1 MLTTD
6 QVQRFLDRLEH
17 EVAAYRVPVVDL
29 IAVQTADPYRVLV
42 ATILSSRTKDE
53 VTAAASARLFARAP
67 DVRSLAALEETEI
80 RELIYPVGFYQTKA
94 RHLAATAVLL
104 LERFDGCV
112 PQTIE
117 ALVSLPGV
125 GRKTANLVLAVA
137 FGIPA
142 ICVDTHVHRIM
153 NIWGYTKTRTPYE
166 TEMALRK
173 KLPKDYW
180 IKVNRLLVAFGQK
193 ICKPVAPCC
202 DICLL
207 EQDCARIGVKP
218 RKRVQGR

>member
-1 MLTTD
+1 VLSTIE
-6 QVQRFLDRLEH
+6 VQRFLDTLES
-17 EVAAYRVPVVDL
+17 EVLAYRVPVVDL

-53 VTAAASARLFARAP
+53 VTAAASARLFAQAP
-67 DVRSLAALEETEI
+67 DVSCLAAMTAADI
-80 RELIYPVGFYQTKA
+80 QALIYPVGFYQTKA
-94 RHLAATAVLL
+94 RHLVETAGRLI
-104 LERFDGCV
+104 EHFGGSV
-112 PQTIE
+112 PQSLE
-117 ALVSLPGV
+117 DLVSLPGV
-125 GRKTANLVLAVA
+125 GRKTANLVLAAA
-137 FGIPA
+137 FAIPA

-173 KLPKDYW
+173 KLPEAQW

-207 EQDCARIGVKP
+207 EQDCAQIGVKP
-218 RKRVQGR
+218 RKRTKGR

>member
-1 MLTTD
+1 VPATV
-6 QVQRFLDRLEH
+6 QVERFLDRLES

-53 VTAAASARLFARAP
+53 VTAAASTRLFARAP
-67 DVRSLAALEETEI
+67 DVRRLATLAESEI

-94 RHLAATAVLL
+94 RHLVATAALL
-104 LERFDGCV
+104 LERFDGLV

-125 GRKTANLVLAVA
+125 GRKTANLVLAAA

-166 TEMALRK
+166 TEMALRE
-173 KLPKDYW
+173 KLPEHCW
-180 IKVNRLLVAFGQK
+180 LKVNRLLVAFGQK

-207 EQDCARIGVKP
+207 QQDCAQIGVKP
-218 RKRVQGR
+218 RKRAKGW